1 MNIVTKP
8 VEYKDGDQR
17 CVGYLAWDE
26 SYADPKPCVLIN
38 HAWGGLDNFAQGK
51 AVEMAALGYVG
62 FALDNY
68 GDGDLPQTTDEK
80 MALMGPLK
88 EDRAKL
94 LKRLKA
100 GYKAAAALEQVDE
113 SHMAAMGYCFGG
125 LCTLDMARA
134 GMDLKAAMSF
144 HGLLDAPEGAK
155 PKKIKAKVLV
165 AHGWDDPMAP
175 PAHVTALGEE
185 LTAAKCDWQLHAYG
199 QTTHAFT
206 VPEAN
211 DKKNGLMY
219 NEDAARRATLA
230 SQDLLQEVFAMHNA
244 VVAS

>member
-8 VEYKDGDQR
+8 VEYKDGDTT
-17 CVGYLAWDE
+17 CIGYLAWDE

-51 AVEMAALGYVG
+51 AVEMAAQGYVG

-68 GDGDLPQTTDEK
+68 GGGALPETVDDK

-88 EDRAKL
+88 TDRAKL

-113 SHMAAMGYCFGG
+113 THMAVMGFCFGG
-125 LCTLDMARA
+125 LCALDMARA
-134 GMDLKAAMSF
+134 GVDLKAAISF

-155 PKKIKAKVLV
+155 PKKIGAKVLV

-175 PAHVTALGEE
+175 PAQIITLGEE
-185 LTAAKCDWQLHAYG
+185 MTASKCDWQLHAYG
-199 QTTHAFT
+199 QTSHAFM

-211 DKKNGLMY
+211 DTKLGLKF
-219 NEDAARRATLA
+219 NEDSARRATLA
-230 SQDLLQEVFAMHNA
+230 SQDLLQEVFGMHNA
-244 VVAS
+244 VVQA